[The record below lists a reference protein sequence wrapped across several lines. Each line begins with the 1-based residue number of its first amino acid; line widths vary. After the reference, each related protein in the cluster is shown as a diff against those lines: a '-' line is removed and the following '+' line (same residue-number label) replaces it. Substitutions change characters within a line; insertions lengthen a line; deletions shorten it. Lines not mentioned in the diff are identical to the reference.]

1 MWFLATGS
9 SQLSQTPKPPYNGF
23 FTGFAPFCNL
33 AQTILRTA
41 KNNSPEPNNFSIPSL
56 SYAYITYVLTATG
69 QDPTVMANLNETHIA
84 YIRKDLRSRGIV
96 VDDFQDEVVDHFAA
110 AIEAEM
116 DLGKN
121 FVEAHRI
128 VLKRFGHTS
137 GLRATQ
143 HHILQTFHQT
153 SGSMFSNHV
162 RIAWRN
168 LNKQQFFTAINIFG
182 LGMGVAACIIIAL
195 YMQHEL
201 SYDRHFVNANRIY
214 RMNSD
219 ISFNG
224 NHFSS
229 ATMPADA
236 ARALRAEFPEVES
249 SMHFHPWP
257 WRWVRRGVD
266 SFKEQ
271 NIAFASQEI
280 FKVFGWPL
288 ISGDTA
294 TALREPNTVVVSQG
308 VADKYFPGE
317 RAVGQT
323 IVIDNTHYA
332 ITGVFNDLP
341 DNTHF
346 KLDFI
351 LSMEGNDASKD
362 NSWLTDNFNT
372 YILLRNGASVKD
384 LEAKFSTL
392 VDKYLGPQAKA
403 SFGTNIAL
411 NSERSADK
419 VVYSLTRITDIHLHS
434 HRDREMSANS
444 DITYVYLFG
453 AVAFFILVVACI
465 NFMNLST
472 ARSANRAKEVGV
484 RKMMGSVRA
493 HLVRQF
499 LTESVLMSAFSFL
512 LALGIVYLLLP
523 PFNTLA
529 QRSLQIP
536 FSNPWF
542 IVVMLGS
549 TISVGVLAGMY
560 PAFFLSSFKPV
571 HVLKGKVVGGIKRS
585 GMRSTLVVVQFMISI
600 FLVTGTIAVHKQM
613 AFIQEKNLGYDKDQ
627 VVVVHNTET
636 LGSSLQPFKRA
647 LEGSSLIQQAS
658 VSGYVPI
665 SGWARSARAF
675 WKLGQQ
681 ASSEDHVVMECWS
694 VDHDYVPTMGMKLKE
709 GRNFSQSF
717 PADSTA
723 VVINAAAAKQLGL
736 DDPIGEK
743 LETFAF
749 LPNAFDPNQHVAL
762 TVIGVVEDFHFE
774 SLKDN
779 IAPLSMRLGESNWS
793 MVVRFKSESAADV
806 VRLLERTW
814 KQYSPDRPFEY
825 NFLDEAFGN
834 MYASERRL
842 EKVFG
847 IFAVLAIAIA
857 CLGLFALTAYTA
869 EQRTKEIGVRKVL
882 GASVTSIVYLLSLEF
897 GKLIAVA
904 FILSAPLAW
913 LAIDWWLD
921 GYQYKVQVGLAVY
934 AISGLLAF
942 TVAWLTMSYQSIKA
956 AMNNP
961 IHALRNE

>member
-1 MWFLATGS
+1 MYCPLPDDLLIF
-9 SQLSQTPKPPYNGF
+9 
-23 FTGFAPFCNL
+23 
-33 AQTILRTA
+33 I
-41 KNNSPEPNNFSIPSL
+41 
-56 SYAYITYVLTATG
+56 
-69 QDPTVMANLNETHIA
+69 MASLNETHIA

-96 VDDFQDEVVDHFAA
+96 VDDFQDEVIDHFAA
-110 AIEAEM
+110 AIETEM

-137 GLRATQ
+137 GLRTTQ
-143 HHILQTFHQT
+143 HHILQTSYQT
-153 SGSMFSNHV
+153 SRSMFSNHV

-168 LNKQQFFTAINIFG
+168 LNKQQFFTAINILG
-182 LGMGVAACIIIAL
+182 LSVGVAACIIIAL

-201 SYDRHFVNANRIY
+201 SYDRHFVNADRIY

-224 NHFSS
+224 SHFSS

-236 ARALRAEFPEVES
+236 ARALRTEFPEVES
-249 SMHFHPWP
+249 AMHFHQWP
-257 WRWVRRGVD
+257 WRWVRRDVD
-266 SFKEQ
+266 SFKEP
-271 NIAFASQEI
+271 NIAYASHEI
-280 FKVFGWPL
+280 FKVFGLSL
-288 ISGDTA
+288 ISGDTVK
-294 TALREPNTVVVSQG
+294 ALRDPNTVVVSQSM
-308 VADKYFPGE
+308 ADKYFPGE

-323 IVIDNTHYA
+323 IIIDNNHYA
-332 ITGVFNDLP
+332 ITGVFSDLP

-351 LSMEGNDASKD
+351 LSMEGDSNSKD
-362 NSWLTDNFNT
+362 NSWLSNNFNT
-372 YILLRNGASVKD
+372 YVLLRKGAPVKD
-384 LEAKFSTL
+384 LEAKFSSL
-392 VDKYLGPQAKA
+392 VDKYIGPQAKA
-403 SFGTNIAL
+403 SFGTNISL
-411 NSERSADK
+411 NTEGSPDK
-419 VVYSLTRITDIHLHS
+419 VVYSLTPVTDIHLYS

-472 ARSANRAKEVGV
+472 ARSSNRAKEVGV

-499 LTESVLMSAFSFL
+499 LTESVLISAFSFL
-512 LALGIVYLLLP
+512 FALGVVYLLLP
-523 PFNTLA
+523 HFNTLA

-536 FSNPWF
+536 FTNPWF
-542 IVVMLGS
+542 ITAVVGS
-549 TISVGVLAGMY
+549 AIIVGMLAGMY
-560 PAFFLSSFKPV
+560 PAFFLSSFKPAQ
-571 HVLKGKVVGGIKRS
+571 VLKGKIAGGMKRS
-585 GMRSTLVVVQFMISI
+585 GIRSTLVVIQFMISI

-613 AFIQEKNLGYDKDQ
+613 KFIQEKNLGYDKDQ

-647 LEGSSLIQQAS
+647 LEANSLIQQAS

-665 SGWARSARAF
+665 SGWARSDRAF
-675 WKLGQQ
+675 WKLGQRG
-681 ASSEDHVVMECWS
+681 STEDHVVMECWS
-694 VDHDYVPTMGMKLKE
+694 VDHDYLSTMGMKIKE
-709 GRNFSQSF
+709 GRNFSRSF
-717 PADSTA
+717 PSDSTA
-723 VVINAAAAKQLGL
+723 VIVNAAAAKQLGL
-736 DDPIGEK
+736 ANPTGEK

-749 LPNAFDPNQHVAL
+749 LPDAFDPGQHVTL

-779 IAPLSMRLGESNWS
+779 IAPLCMRLGESNWS
-793 MVVRFKSESAADV
+793 MVVRFNAASAADV
-806 VRLLERTW
+806 VHLLERTW

-842 EKVFG
+842 ESVFG

-882 GASVTSIVYLLSLEF
+882 GASVASIVYLLSLEF
-897 GKLIAVA
+897 GKLIAMA
-904 FILSAPLAW
+904 FVLSAPLAW
-913 LAIDWWLD
+913 VAIDWWLD
-921 GYQYKVQVGLAVY
+921 GYQYKVDVGLAVY
-934 AISGLLAF
+934 ALSGLLAF
-942 TVAWLTMSYQSIKA
+942 VVAWLTMSFQSIKA

-961 IHALRNE
+961 VNALRHE